1 MAFPSRRSCMII
13 IITSFAILL
22 LFAGPLFTTDKISS
36 RLFVRDHQ
44 GEGPAAAAAPKA
56 LLDAARRRLVGKQ
69 QHPAAYGKPKPKPKS
84 KPNKLKPKSPPKT
97 NHPPPTPRGNTAT
110 SRRGVPNEYDLQA
123 RCRPSG
129 LPCDVVLPSDVKN
142 SYTAACAPSLDGDAF
157 ASAAAANGTSSLRP
171 ERVVIIYGITLIGEP
186 VSTQ

>member
-1 MAFPSRRSCMII
+1 MKNVFEETINLAIRNARQEEDATWLKQLQEDPQGFLEKFMIQAE
-13 IITSFAILL
+13 SK
-22 LFAGPLFTTDKISS
+22 PQSK
-36 RLFVRDHQ
+36 
-44 GEGPAAAAAPKA
+44 PKP
-56 LLDAARRRLVGKQ
+56 KT
-69 QHPAAYGKPKPKPKS
+69 KPKPKS

>member
-1 MAFPSRRSCMII
+1 MMALLWRPS
-13 IITSFAILL
+13 TLPLL
-22 LFAGPLFTTDKISS
+22 LIPCLVTTT
-36 RLFVRDHQ
+36 
-44 GEGPAAAAAPKA
+44 ATT
-56 LLDAARRRLVGKQ
+56 ARRVLYDCDTPLLEQLKGKAPTRWQ
-69 QHPAAYGKPKPKPKS
+69 SWNHRSKCKKEAAHPAAYGKPKPKPKS